1 MLERMEMYCRVRGYE
16 FLLGSRSDLRLVME
30 NKSVVWEEE
39 AGEAYVERLAA
50 WEAEVRPSGL
60 SLDDVGD
67 ELGQNKMFWA
77 GTDVH
82 GHPTLWFQVRN
93 HRSHPDGPDVPVQA
107 VLYMIH
113 HGIARMRGAVEKFNL
128 VFDLAG
134 ASRSSYD
141 LSFFK
146 KCVSAVG
153 GAWPGRTFKIFI
165 LSPGFTMRMVWSVV
179 RPFLPSRTLDR
190 IKVLKNP
197 VEDLRFW
204 FDPHM
209 LLEEY
214 GGNSDAQYDYAT
226 ARKSGNANPIALDL
240 HDDAPLGVKSVR
252 IVHDDSEE
260 YSSYDTSYDGTDDET
275 DDETDDNGGFELRVA
290 PPSYETQRA
299 RTISASSMSMARLDG
314 IARGDPIAHEMLV
327 LSDSLKVVS
336 AGLEQAELD
345 LNLARKR
352 LDAVERNVDR
362 RENSGCCC
370 TIS

>member
-1 MLERMEMYCRVRGYE
+1 MYCRVRGYE
-16 FLLGSRSDLRLVME
+16 FLLDSRSDLRLVME

-50 WEAEVRPSGL
+50 WEAEARPSGL

-113 HGIARMRGAVEKFNL
+113 HGIGRMRGPVEKFNL

-214 GGNSDAQYDYAT
+214 GGTSDAQYDYAA
-226 ARKSGNANPIALDL
+226 ARRSGDPNPIALDL
-240 HDDAPLGVKSVR
+240 HGDAPLGVKSIR
-252 IVHDDSEE
+252 ISGPITDSEE
-260 YSSYDTSYDGTDDET
+260 YSSYDTSYDET
-275 DDETDDNGGFELRVA
+275 DNEGFELKTAVA
-290 PPSYETQRA
+290 PPLYDKQRA

-314 IARGDPIAHEMLV
+314 IAREDPIAHEMLV
-327 LSDSLKVVS
+327 LSNSLKAAS
-336 AGLEQAELD
+336 AEVEQTELD
-345 LNLARKR
+345 LNLVRKR

-362 RENSGCCC
+362 RQSSRCCC